1 MKIEEIASKKD
12 LELELFLRKR
22 QAGILVWKTQDG
34 KEIPIKDLKDSH
46 LVNILNMLNRKEV
59 EHFEYMEALGSL
71 GEMEIL

>member
-34 KEIPIKDLKDSH
+34 KEIPIKDLKDGH
-46 LVNILNMLNRKEV
+46 LVNILNMLDRKEE
-59 EHFEYMEALGSL
+59 EHFRYLEALGSI
-71 GEMEIL
+71 GDTDI